1 MVYPGVISSN
11 NQLSRFPSGSLR
23 ELLAVSLPL
32 MLALMSGSLM
42 FFLDR
47 LLLAQFSIDAH
58 NASTS
63 AGMVVTF
70 LQFPFLCTACIAEVF
85 VGQAFGAGN
94 LKKLAVPVWQMI
106 WLSIFSMLFFIPAG
120 LWLGE
125 GLFSYSPYPE
135 LEIDYFKYL
144 IMFSPIFCL
153 GTALSSFYIGRG
165 KMRFVTAAVIFANI
179 INFGLAYILIF
190 GFEPLIQPMGIS
202 GAAIATGIAQIVQVI
217 VLAVDFLSRKNRETY
232 NTHKFRFVW
241 SEFSKCIRI
250 GLPSSLAH
258 SIEIFAWAVFF
269 MMLTNVSKEHIT
281 VISVAQSIFFLFT
294 FMTEGISKGATAI
307 AANLIGAGKESSI
320 WKLLSSGIRLYL
332 VVFFGLGSILVIN
345 PEPLIHL
352 FISTND
358 TNNAAIYS
366 LIASSCVWVWLFFL
380 FDGIHWLVVGLLT
393 AAGDT
398 KFVLKVGS
406 TAIWLCALLPTYVF
420 VVLLGSRADIAWAMT
435 ALYGLIVCSI
445 YLWRFQSESWKNISI
460 NGHVKMPV

>member
-1 MVYPGVISSN
+1 MLHPGINSTN
-11 NQLSRFPSGSLR
+11 KNLTRFPSGSLR

-47 LLLAQFSIDAH
+47 LLLAHFSIDAH

-63 AGMVVTF
+63 AGMIVTF

-94 LKKLAVPVWQMI
+94 NKILAVPVWQMI
-106 WLSIFSMLFFIPAG
+106 WLSILSMFFFVPAG

-125 GLFSYSPYPE
+125 AIFMYSPYPQ

-144 IMFSPIFCL
+144 IYFSPIFCI

-165 KMRFVTAAVIFANI
+165 ELRFVTTTVVLANVV
-179 INFGLAYILIF
+179 NFGLAYALIF
-190 GFEPLIQPMGIS
+190 GFEPFVQPLGIS
-202 GAAIATGIAQIVQVI
+202 GAAIATGIAQTFQVI
-217 VLAVDFLSRKNRETY
+217 VLFIDFLRRKNRETFGTG
-232 NTHKFRFVW
+232 NCRFVW
-241 SEFSKCIRI
+241 SEFLKCIRV
-250 GLPSSLAH
+250 GLPSSMAH

-307 AANLIGAGKESSI
+307 AANMIGAGKESSV

-332 VVFFGLGSILVIN
+332 VVFFALGLILVVN

-352 FISTND
+352 FISPENS
-358 TNNAAIYS
+358 NAGTYS

-398 KFVLKVGS
+398 KFVLKIGS
-406 TAIWLCALLPTYVF
+406 TAIWLFALLPTYVF
-420 VVLLGSRADIAWAMT
+420 VVVLGCRADIAWAMT
-435 ALYGLIVCSI
+435 AIYGLVVCSI
-445 YLWRFQSESWKNISI
+445 YLWRFQSESWKGISFA
-460 NGHVKMPV
+460 